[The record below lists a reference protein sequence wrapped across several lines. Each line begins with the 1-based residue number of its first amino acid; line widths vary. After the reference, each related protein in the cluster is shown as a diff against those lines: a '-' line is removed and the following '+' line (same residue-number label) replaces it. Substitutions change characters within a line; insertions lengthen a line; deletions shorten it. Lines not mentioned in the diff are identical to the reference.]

1 MFYTYIL
8 YSAILDRFYIG
19 YTAGTV
25 ELRLTKHLL
34 SKKGFTSKAKDWKI
48 VYTEVFGNKLAA
60 MQRESQLKSWKN
72 RTRIEELINR
82 SSIE

>member
-8 YSAILDRFYIG
+8 YSAILDRYYIG

-25 ELRLTKHLL
+25 ELRLAKHLL
-34 SKKGFTSKAKDWKI
+34 SKEGFTSKAKDWKV
-48 VYTEVFGNKLAA
+48 VYIEVFENKVSA

-72 RTRIEELINR
+72 KTRIKELIDR